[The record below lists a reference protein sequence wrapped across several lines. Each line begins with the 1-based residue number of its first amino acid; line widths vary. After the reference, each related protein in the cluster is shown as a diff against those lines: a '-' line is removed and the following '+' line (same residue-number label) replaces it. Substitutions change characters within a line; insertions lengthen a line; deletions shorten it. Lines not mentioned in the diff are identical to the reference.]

1 VARGI
6 ENRFKDYEE
15 FRQFAVEKGMK
26 EGDCIHRPDRDGHYS
41 RENAEFVDEKEHRRI
56 SGLEKR
62 KLSDNQVRECR
73 ALRKCGMST
82 YKIARNMPVSQRTV
96 WLVVNGGAYADVV

>member
-1 VARGI
+1 MAKGI

-15 FRQFAVEKGMK
+15 FRDFALEEDMK
-26 EGDCIHRPDRDGHYS
+26 AGDCIHRPDRAGHYS

-56 SGLEKR
+56 TGLERR
-62 KLSDNQVRECR
+62 KLSDNQVREMR
-73 ALRKCGMST
+73 ALWKCGMST
-82 YKIARNMPVSQRTV
+82 YKICRNMDISQRTC